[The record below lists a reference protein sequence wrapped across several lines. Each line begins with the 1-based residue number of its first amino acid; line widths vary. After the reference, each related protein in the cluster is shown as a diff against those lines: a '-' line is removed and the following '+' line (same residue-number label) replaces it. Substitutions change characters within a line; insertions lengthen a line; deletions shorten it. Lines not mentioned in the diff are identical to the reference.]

1 MSNLFESFNLKRS
14 QVPQVPSG
22 KKKVVF
28 SIIDRLTMRLS
39 LNNRI
44 MFIKQLAILVKSGV
58 PLLTALHMLK
68 DQSTSRVVN
77 NIMDQAIYDV
87 ENGQDLSVSFG
98 KFKRI
103 FGELTINIIAIGE
116 MSGTLSDNLGHLVD
130 TLKKEQNLRRK
141 VIAASVYP
149 IFIVVATLVIT
160 IMLTAFF
167 FPKIVP
173 LLKSINYN
181 LPWSTRTLI
190 FVSDLLRNYGALL
203 FIGFILFLVGIYLL
217 LKIKKVRYWYDTS
230 LVTMPPLKKLVQVYN
245 MA

>member
-58 PLLTALHMLK
+58 PLFTALHMLK

-77 NIMDQAIYDV
+77 KIMDQVIYDV
-87 ENGQDLSVSFG
+87 ENGQYLSVSFG

-190 FVSDLLRNYGALL
+190 FVSDLFENFPSGEIKFFGLLNYEEL
-203 FIGFILFLVGIYLL
+203 IGIE
-217 LKIKKVRYWYDTS
+217 KVFRG
-230 LVTMPPLKKLVQVYN
+230 
-245 MA
+245 